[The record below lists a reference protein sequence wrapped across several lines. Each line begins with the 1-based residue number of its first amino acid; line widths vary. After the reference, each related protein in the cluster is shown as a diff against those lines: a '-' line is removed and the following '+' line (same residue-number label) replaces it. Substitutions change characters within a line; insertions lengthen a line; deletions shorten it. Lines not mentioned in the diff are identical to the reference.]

1 MEPVMGSKKIHIRTI
16 CLFALMS
23 TLLISPQAKV
33 FAQEKVYVIDIKQNI
48 DKSAVRK
55 LNLGIKEASGLEAD
69 YILIHLDTYGGAVDA
84 ADSMRKAIL
93 QCDVPVVAFVD
104 LQAASAGALISIAC
118 DSIYMRSGASIG
130 AATVVNQN
138 GDVMPDKYQSFMR
151 GMMRSTAESHGK
163 KTIVRC
169 GDTLEVWHRDPK
181 IAEQMVD
188 TANVL
193 SFTPKEAI
201 ENHFCEGMAEN
212 IEEVAVAIAGDD
224 CEIIRQHISRVDSF
238 ILKMLSPILQSLFLM
253 MIIGGIYFELQS
265 PGLGFPSVIAIL
277 GAILYFSP
285 LYIHGLAMNW
295 EIVVFILGLVLIG
308 VEIFI
313 TPGFGVA
320 GVTGILLSLTGL
332 IFAMVDNT
340 ILYREGN
347 INLLPLLKPCAI
359 VIFST
364 LAALILSIWGASRLY
379 PSSAFST
386 IAQKT
391 EMKGS
396 EGWVG
401 VETDKLATMK
411 GKTVTAVTSMC
422 PTGKVQDGENQYDA
436 TMEYGSA
443 ETGETLKVIRIEGG
457 RLYCIH
463 SDGQTR

>member
-1 MEPVMGSKKIHIRTI
+1 MVSTKFFIRMT
-16 CLFALMS
+16 CLLALLS
-23 TLLISPQAKV
+23 ILSILPQAQAL
-33 FAQEKVYVIDIKQNI
+33 AQEKVYVIDIKQNI
-48 DKSAVRK
+48 DKSAVRR
-55 LNLGIKEASGLEAD
+55 LNLGIKEAADLDAD
-69 YILIHLDTYGGAVDA
+69 YIVIHLDTYGGAVDA

-93 QCDVPVVAFVD
+93 QCDIPVIAFID

-118 DSIYMRSGASIG
+118 DSIYMRTGASIG

-138 GDVMPDKYQSFMR
+138 GEVMPDKYQSFMR

-163 KTIVRC
+163 KTIVRN

-201 ENHFCEGMAEN
+201 SNRFCEGMAETV
-212 IEEVAVAIAGDD
+212 EEVAATVAGKE
-224 CEIIRQHISRVDSF
+224 CEIIRQHISKIDSF

-253 MIIGGIYFELQS
+253 MIIGGIYFEIQS
-265 PGLGFPSVIAIL
+265 PGLGFPSVIAVL

-295 EIVVFILGLVLIG
+295 EIVVFILGLILIG

-340 ILYREGN
+340 VLYREGN

-364 LAALILSIWGASRLY
+364 LTALILSIWGASRLY
-379 PSSAFST
+379 PSTAFSA

-391 EMKGS
+391 ELKGS

-401 VETDKLATMK
+401 VETDKLAAMN
-411 GKTVTAVTSMC
+411 GKTVTAATSMC

-443 ETGETLKVIRIEGG
+443 DAGETLKVIRTEGG

>member
-1 MEPVMGSKKIHIRTI
+1 MRPNRGSIRTAI
-16 CLFALMS
+16 AAIAAV
-23 TLLISPQAKV
+23 ISLVSFSPEAYGQDNKT
-33 FAQEKVYVIDIKQNI
+33 VYVIEIKQDI
-48 DKSAVRK
+48 DKSSVRK
-55 LNLGIKEASGLEAD
+55 LNLGIKDAAKQGAD

-93 QCDVPVVAFVD
+93 ECPVPVAAFID

-118 DSIYMRSGASIG
+118 DSIYMRSGSSIG

-138 GDVMPDKYQSFMR
+138 GEVMPDKYQSFMR
-151 GMMRSTAESHGK
+151 GMMRSTAEAHGK
-163 KTIVRC
+163 KTVVKDGKETEI
-169 GDTLEVWHRDPK
+169 WHRDPK

-193 SFTPKEAI
+193 SFTPQEAM
-201 ENHFCEGMAEN
+201 ENRFCEGMAETV
-212 IEEVAVAIAGDD
+212 EEAASIIAGED
-224 CEIIRQHISRVDSF
+224 CEIVRQQISWIDKF

-265 PGLGFPSVIAIL
+265 PGLGLPSIIALL

-295 EIVVFILGLVLIG
+295 EIIAFVLGLILIG
-308 VEIFI
+308 VEIFV

-320 GVTGILLSLTGL
+320 GVFGILLSLTGL
-332 IFAMVDNT
+332 VFAMVDND
-340 ILYREGN
+340 ILYRGGEL
-347 INLLPLLKPCAI
+347 NLIPLLKPCAI

-364 LAALILSIWGASRLY
+364 LFALIISIWGASRLY
-379 PSSAFST
+379 PSRAFSV
-386 IAQKT
+386 IAQKK
-391 EMKGS
+391 ELKGS

-401 VETDKLATMK
+401 VDTGKLAGLK
-411 GKTVTAVTSMC
+411 GKTVTAVTAMC
-422 PTGKVQDGENQYDA
+422 PTGKVQEGENQYEA

-443 ETGETLKVIRIEGG
+443 EAGDRLTVTRFEGG

-463 SDGQTR
+463 SDDLIR